1 MRTRS
6 VMATLAVTGLVVL
19 APGLAVAAP
28 AYAVPAAAGQHA
40 PAGQSAG
47 GTVLAGQPVAG
58 AVLARQPV
66 AKTVPAGE
74 STGVTLLAEADSSPK
89 PTVNRAGT
97 SFLNATPISPDQPV
111 QVAAATGD
119 YLYWSFTASAG
130 KVYDVAI
137 TVKLPDQNGRHGAQA
152 WIVEAFDGLRRR
164 QACVAGAQSPVGAAS
179 DAQVSPRCTLR
190 QIRSWAEPWSGD
202 PLPGTYYLRLSATE
216 LPEQDLGQQVDVD
229 LSLTARDGDVS
240 ADDGELAAALTPVT
254 KAGTVSAAS
263 AAGAGGT
270 AAEETDTD
278 DDSFLPDLP
287 SLSARWFWTAGGG
300 VLAALAAVV
309 GFALTR
315 RSGRPGPN

>member
-6 VMATLAVTGLVVL
+6 VLATLAMTGLVAL
-19 APGLAVAAP
+19 TPGLAMAAP
-28 AYAVPAAAGQHA
+28 AHAAPAAVGQHVPAGQSAGETVL
-40 PAGQSAG
+40 AGQSAG
-47 GTVLAGQPVAG
+47 GTVLAGQSLG
-58 AVLARQPV
+58 
-66 AKTVPAGE
+66 G
-74 STGVTLLAEADSSPK
+74 TLLAEADSSPK

-130 KVYDVAI
+130 QVYDVAI
-137 TVKLPDQNGRHGAQA
+137 TVKLPDQNGRHGAQT
-152 WIVEAFDGLRRR
+152 WIIEAFDGLRRR
-164 QACVAGAQSPVGAAS
+164 QACVAGAQSPVGAAT

-190 QIRSWAEPWSGD
+190 QVRSWAEPWSGD
-202 PLPGTYYLRLSATE
+202 PLPGTYYLRLSASE

-240 ADDGELAAALTPVT
+240 TDDGELAAALTPVT

-270 AAEETDTD
+270 AAQETDAD
-278 DDSFLPDLP
+278 DDGSLLPDLP

-315 RSGRPGPN
+315 RSGRPGAN